1 MLSLSSSVP
10 DDFKNI
16 LIGKLVTFP
25 ENPSMWWVEKM
36 FSKMHTVSQPC
47 HCFLFKDIFTL
58 ISALKCCLLKEF
70 EEGLCMG
77 L

>member
-36 FSKMHTVSQPC
+36 FSKMHTVSQKKKKKKMVCYRNAIHLNAAGP
-47 HCFLFKDIFTL
+47 LLSLKIDIYQ
-58 ISALKCCLLKEF
+58 
-70 EEGLCMG
+70 
-77 L
+77 